1 MKQYKP
7 DETDAHSDRNCR
19 KQETKTDTQKK
30 HAPHLDERGDSDK
43 EPRNRRIITKRE
55 LPLENSVHSV
65 QYIRMPIT
73 HLPSSS
79 HTLKASTNALQHV

>member
-1 MKQYKP
+1 MPTATETAENKKQKQ
-7 DETDAHSDRNCR
+7 THR
-19 KQETKTDTQKK
+19 KNVRHT
-30 HAPHLDERGDSDK
+30 LDERGDSDK
-43 EPRNRRIITKRE
+43 EPRNRTIITKRE

-65 QYIRMPIT
+65 QYIQMPIT